1 MGELQMKIIGL
12 TGGIA
17 CGKTTVASM
26 LKELGASI
34 VDADQ
39 ISRELTMPAGE
50 ALPALREAFG
60 TLVFYPDGTLNRPV
74 LAQLVFHNREEL
86 EKLNSITHPMI
97 HQKLLA
103 EIETCRKMG
112 ALVVVLDVPLLFEA
126 GVQALADVIVCASA
140 PEERQIERLTTRS
153 GLTRE
158 QALSRIHSQWPLAEK
173 EKRSDIVL
181 DTDQPLNQLEAEVQ
195 KLYNGWISA

>member
-1 MGELQMKIIGL
+1 MKIIGL

-26 LKELGASI
+26 LKELGASV

-86 EKLNSITHPMI
+86 EKLNRITHPMI

-103 EIETCRKMG
+103 EIETCRK
-112 ALVVVLDVPLLFEA
+112 
-126 GVQALADVIVCASA
+126 
-140 PEERQIERLTTRS
+140 
-153 GLTRE
+153 
-158 QALSRIHSQWPLAEK
+158 
-173 EKRSDIVL
+173 
-181 DTDQPLNQLEAEVQ
+181 
-195 KLYNGWISA
+195 